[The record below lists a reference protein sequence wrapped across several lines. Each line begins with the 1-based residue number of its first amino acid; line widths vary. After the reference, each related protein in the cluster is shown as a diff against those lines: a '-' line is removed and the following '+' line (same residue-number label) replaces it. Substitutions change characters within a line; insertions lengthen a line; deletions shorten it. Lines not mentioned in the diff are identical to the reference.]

1 MIIEIE
7 SVYGDKLIHGKYL
20 EQNKLQSS
28 VKELLLSVG
37 ERNFVSA
44 FCAQFGYDPIAYNSN
59 IKIDYTIDLDTHL
72 VIKPKY

>member
-7 SVYGDKLIHGKYL
+7 SAYGDLLIHGKHL
-20 EQNKLQSS
+20 ERNELQSS

-44 FCAQFGYDPIAYNSN
+44 FCARLGYKPIAYNSD
-59 IKIDYTIDLDTHL
+59 IKVDYTIDLDTHL
-72 VIKPKY
+72 IIKPKY